1 MHKIGFCL
9 IDSAEIQAYFNTLSN
24 SFNRLALIL
33 LVLDTS
39 FFFSSTTKNTSIFL
53 TKKRDFR
60 LVPELSCVS
69 CNKNLM
75 ESKFENSAFMTAYIH
90 LILVSYLCGEVAGL
104 HDCV

>member
-39 FFFSSTTKNTSIFL
+39 FFFFKYNKEYFNFFNQEKRFQAST
-53 TKKRDFR
+53 R
-60 LVPELSCVS
+60 V
-69 CNKNLM
+69 
-75 ESKFENSAFMTAYIH
+75 
-90 LILVSYLCGEVAGL
+90 ILCQL
-104 HDCV
+104 